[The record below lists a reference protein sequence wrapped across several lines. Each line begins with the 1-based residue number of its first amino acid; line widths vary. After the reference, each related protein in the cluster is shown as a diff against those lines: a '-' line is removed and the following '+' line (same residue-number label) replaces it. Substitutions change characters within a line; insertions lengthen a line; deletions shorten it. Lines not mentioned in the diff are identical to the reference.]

1 MEYKDLFIYCPKC
14 KSKLP
19 PPKGKHFRCNEC
31 DFSLYMNPSPCNAA
45 IILDEKKRIML
56 VKRKYDPKKD
66 YWDFPGGFIE
76 NDESVE
82 DSLRR
87 ELREELGIEIKN
99 MKYIAS
105 YTDRY
110 IFDEINYHTLGCVFA
125 AEIAGGEMK
134 PNDDIDE
141 IKFFESSEIPFDRIA
156 FDSVKAAIKAY
167 LR

>member
-1 MEYKDLFIYCPKC
+1 MEYKDLFIHCPKC
-14 KSKLP
+14 KAQLP
-19 PPKGKHFRCNEC
+19 PPKGKHFQCVECN
-31 DFSLYMNPSPCNAA
+31 FSLYMNPSPCNAA

-76 NDESVE
+76 FGESVE

-105 YTDRY
+105 YADRY
-110 IFDEINYHTLGCVFA
+110 IFDGLNYHTLGCVFV
-125 AEIAGGEMK
+125 AEIAGGAMK

-141 IKFFESSEIPFDRIA
+141 IKFFEPKEIPFDRIA
-156 FDSVKAAIKAY
+156 FNSVKTAIKAY
-167 LR
+167 LG